1 VKAGDSAVAEVG
13 GRYTAV
19 MDGSQAPHELA
30 STKLFAG
37 LDQSALDRLAA
48 IARRSEYG
56 FGETIFGQ
64 GDPAAA
70 FCLLVQGEVKVF
82 KLLRDG
88 RTATLRYVRPGD
100 TFAESALWTD
110 TYPAYTEAT
119 APSVVY
125 RLPVPELRALLLD
138 TPELALDL
146 LARMAHLMVLLN
158 RRVEELLLPVPARL
172 ARYLLEL
179 CDQQLDPP
187 ARPDMGAG
195 AAIPT
200 LGPGSGPRICRLP
213 MTKRDLAARLG
224 TVPETLSRAF
234 GGLKRA
240 RVIRL
245 SGNGE
250 LVEILDFDALAGIAQ
265 Y

>member
-1 VKAGDSAVAEVG
+1 
-13 GRYTAV
+13 
-19 MDGSQAPHELA
+19 MDRSHAASELA
-30 STKLFAG
+30 STRLLADLG
-37 LDQSALDRLAA
+37 QGALQRLAA
-48 IARRSEYG
+48 IARRTEFG
-56 FGETIFGQ
+56 AGETIFGQ
-64 GDPAAA
+64 GDAAAA
-70 FCLLVQGEVKVF
+70 FCLLVRGEVKVY

-125 RLPVPELRALLLD
+125 RLPVPALRSLLLD
-138 TPELALDL
+138 NPELALDL
-146 LARMAHLMVLLN
+146 LARMARLMVVLN

-179 CDQQLDPP
+179 CEQQLDPP
-187 ARPDMGAG
+187 ARSAG
-195 AAIPT
+195 FAVPVA
-200 LGPGSGPRICRLP
+200 GPGARICRLP

-234 GGLKRA
+234 GALKRSG
-240 RVIRL
+240 VIRL
-245 SGNGE
+245 SGSGE

-265 Y
+265 F

>member
-1 VKAGDSAVAEVG
+1 
-13 GRYTAV
+13 
-19 MDGSQAPHELA
+19 MDGSHAAHELA
-30 STKLFAG
+30 STKLFAD
-37 LDQSALDRLAA
+37 LDQSALQRLAA
-48 IARRSEYG
+48 IARRSE
-56 FGETIFGQ
+56 FDVGETIFGQ

-70 FCLLVQGEVKVF
+70 FCLLVRGEVKVY

-110 TYPAYTEAT
+110 TYRAYTEAT

-125 RLPVPELRALLLD
+125 RLPVSALRSLLLD

-179 CDQQLDPP
+179 CEQQLDPP
-187 ARPDMGAG
+187 ARSAG
-195 AAIPT
+195 FFVPAA
-200 LGPGSGPRICRLP
+200 GSGPRICRLP

-224 TVPETLSRAF
+224 TVPETLSRAL

-250 LVEILDFDALAGIAQ
+250 LVEVLDFDALAGIAQ
-265 Y
+265 F

>member
-1 VKAGDSAVAEVG
+1 
-13 GRYTAV
+13 
-19 MDGSQAPHELA
+19 MDGSHAAHELA
-30 STKLFAG
+30 STKLFAD
-37 LDQSALDRLAA
+37 LDQSALQRLAA
-48 IARRSEYG
+48 IARRSE
-56 FGETIFGQ
+56 FDVGETIFSQ

-70 FCLLVQGEVKVF
+70 FCLLVRGEVKVF

-110 TYPAYTEAT
+110 AYPAYTEAT

-146 LARMAHLMVLLN
+146 LARMAHL
-158 RRVEELLLPVPARL
+158 
-172 ARYLLEL
+172 LEL

-187 ARPDMGAG
+187 APAHASAAAG
-195 AAIPT
+195 APKAGT
-200 LGPGSGPRICRLP
+200 GFSPRICRLP

-224 TVPETLSRAF
+224 TVPETLSRAL